1 MANASYQVG
10 QAPNRN
16 AGGYRGTAWVN
27 AAAAAGPPLLY
38 ALRLWAS
45 VCLAL
50 YIAFWLELDN
60 PFWAG
65 TSAAIVCQPQ
75 LGASLR
81 KGWFRMIGTVVGA
94 TMIVALTALFPQ
106 DRIGFLVLLAVWGGI
121 CAFAATVLHNFAS
134 YSAALAGYTAAIIA
148 SDTLGATGGPSP
160 DVFMLAVWRASEICI
175 GIVCAGVVLAGTDF
189 GGAQRRLATSLADL
203 ATEILSGFSRTLAR
217 AGRQLT
223 ETQTERRE
231 LVRRVIAL
239 DPIIDQA
246 LGESSQVRYHSPTL
260 QTAVYGLF
268 RALGGWRGVATH
280 LTHSPEDVAREE
292 AEAVLCRIPPEFRS
306 PRNPDSAARWT
317 TDPIALRRL
326 CEESMRTVLALP
338 AGTPTLRLLAD
349 ETAKLLS
356 GVLHVLD
363 GLALL
368 VDAPDQPAPDHR
380 GFRLT
385 VPDWAPALVNAARAF
400 VAIGAVEL
408 FWVVTAWPN
417 GASAVV
423 FVAIVILLLS
433 PRGDLAY
440 GGAIAFALGV
450 AVGVPCAAIIKFA
463 VLPGLATFPAFCAAI
478 GLFLVPA
485 GFALAM
491 SRQPALVAVFSAMTF
506 NFMPLLAPT
515 NEMSYDTEQFYNSA
529 LAIVVGCT
537 VAPLAFLLLPPLS
550 PAQRTRRLLALT
562 LRDLRRLAVAPRWLT
577 WKGWD
582 ARMIGRLTALPDQA
596 EPLKRARLLAALS
609 VGAEIIHLS
618 RMSPR
623 LGAAELE
630 AALKAVAS
638 GSTTTAIAK
647 LREFDDRL
655 ASTPHA
661 KAEAAVALRARGRL
675 LVISEALARHSS
687 YFDTGAL
694 A

>member
-1 MANASYQVG
+1 MIHEQSRMGAS
-10 QAPNRN
+10 
-16 AGGYRGTAWVN
+16 AGPIPFGKNLTDTLN
-27 AAAAAGPPLLY
+27 AASPSLLY

-50 YIAFWLELDN
+50 YIAFWLQLDN

-94 TMIVALTALFPQ
+94 TMIVVLTALFPQ
-106 DRIGFLVLLAVWGGI
+106 DRIGFLVLLAVRGGI

-148 SDTLGATGGPSP
+148 ADTLGATGGASP
-160 DVFMLAVWRASEICI
+160 DVFMLAVWRTSEICI

-203 ATEILSGFSRTLAR
+203 AAEILSGFSHTLAT
-217 AGRQLT
+217 AGPQLP
-223 ETQTERRE
+223 ETQSERRE
-231 LVRRVIAL
+231 LIRRVVVL

-246 LGESSQVRYHSPTL
+246 LGESSQLRYHSPTL
-260 QTAVYGLF
+260 QTAVYGF
-268 RALGGWRGVATH
+268 FKALGGWRGVATH
-280 LTHSPEDVAREE
+280 LAHLPMDVAEE
-292 AEAVLCRIPPEFRS
+292 GAETVVRSIPPEFRS
-306 PRNPDSAARWT
+306 ARNPGSASHWL
-317 TDPIALRRL
+317 TDPIALRRP
-326 CEESMRTVLALP
+326 CREAVRTLLALP
-338 AGTPTLRLLAD
+338 TGTPSLRLLAD
-349 ETAKLLS
+349 ETAKVLS
-356 GVLHVLD
+356 GMLHVPD

-368 VDAPDQPAPDHR
+368 VDAPEQPASDNR

-385 VPDWAPALVNAARAF
+385 VPDWAPALVNGARAF
-400 VAIGAVEL
+400 VVIGAVEF

-423 FVAIVILLLS
+423 FAAIVILLLS
-433 PRGDLAY
+433 PKGDLAY

-450 AVGVPCAAIIKFA
+450 AAGVPCAAIIKFA
-463 VLPGLATFPAFCAAI
+463 VLPGLTTFPAFCVAI

-491 SRQPALVAVFSAMTF
+491 SRQPVLVAVFSCMAF
-506 NFMPLLAPT
+506 NFMPLLSPT
-515 NEMSYDTEQFYNSA
+515 NEMSYDTVQFYNTA
-529 LAIVVGCT
+529 LSIVVGCS

-550 PAQRTRRLLALT
+550 PTLRTRRLLAHA
-562 LRDLRRLAVAPRWLT
+562 LRDLRRLAAAPLRLT
-577 WKGWD
+577 WERWD
-582 ARMIGRLTALPDQA
+582 SRMIGRLTALPDQA
-596 EPLKRARLLAALS
+596 EPWQRARMLAALS

-623 LGAAELE
+623 LGATELE
-630 AALKAVAS
+630 AALKAVAA
-638 GSTTTAIAK
+638 GSTTTAIRK
-647 LREFDDRL
+647 LRELDGRL
-655 ASTPHA
+655 ASTPNG
-661 KAEAAVALRARGRL
+661 KPEATIAVRARARL
-675 LVISEALARHSS
+675 LVLSEALAEHSS
-687 YFDTGAL
+687 YFDMGVL